1 MSPPAS
7 SGTARQRID
16 AWLAGHHVMTL
27 ATTGAA
33 GPWAAAVFYALD
45 ADGTLLFL
53 SAPKSRHCVDLALD
67 ARCAATVQDQPDDW
81 MAIRGLQMS
90 GRVEPIAVD
99 GVAAARERYAQRFPF
114 MRAGAGL
121 PLALAQAL
129 DKVRWFRFVPER
141 LRLVDNGLGFGHRDE
156 IQR

>member
-1 MSPPAS
+1 MSATA

-16 AWLAGHHVMTL
+16 AWLAAHHVMTL
-27 ATTGAA
+27 ATTGAD
-33 GPWAAAVFYALD
+33 GPWAAAVFYAPD
-45 ADGTLLFL
+45 ADGALLFL
-53 SAPKSRHCVDLALD
+53 SSPRSRHCADLALD

-90 GRVEPIAVD
+90 GRVEPVAPA
-99 GVAAARERYAQRFPF
+99 GVVAARERFTQRFAF
-114 MRAGAGL
+114 MRSGAGL

-141 LRLVDNGLGFGHRDE
+141 LRLVDNSLGFGHRDE
-156 IQR
+156 IER